1 MSPSSTRAAHSI
13 CNLQSESYVDS
24 RVVVFWNH
32 TLIVLAVI
40 GVCLRYIKPVDPMH
54 ETRSGISVTDT
65 GFTC

>member
-1 MSPSSTRAAHSI
+1 
-13 CNLQSESYVDS
+13 
-24 RVVVFWNH
+24 VVFWNH

-40 GVCLRYIKPVDPMH
+40 GVCLRYIKLVDPMH